1 MTGNAKVEELENLF
15 VFVCS
20 AHVMKNIK
28 KHAVADKGDPLI
40 SAKQHLAMRFSGRL
54 INTSTLG
61 EASEIVKA
69 GFLVF
74 KSEFVTPVVASAI
87 KDLEDAINDFSKEVD
102 FCMDEVNDGTEV
114 QEEATK
120 SNMAF
125 SMEEKQLLIADKT
138 AIKRYWKAALDPLQD
153 KLKSTEKKL
162 PHNKCYIPEF
172 MDYCQQYLLPS
183 IALWSKI
190 CTGSF
195 EKFNDDYR
203 KRIERESSTNG
214 TVERYFGLLK
224 QDEIKP
230 GLDKTLS

>member
-102 FCMDEVNDGTEV
+102 FCMDEVNDRTEV